1 MKYCL
6 SSRQPE
12 NLLRQADEIRVIT
25 KDQSQIYDLFDKYTV
40 PIIYNY
46 SADNP
51 IDKNI
56 IALNRNQLTLCILD
70 ISELQSA
77 LEYNLPYFFA
87 QPCKTVDEARTLYSL
102 GANQIMP
109 DTPLSHQLSQ
119 LKLLDIP
126 VRYNPTY
133 AHLDN
138 LPRVN
143 GISGNW
149 FLPQS
154 VSDYDFYISTIDFG
168 SQPLRREETL
178 FKLYKSEYYAGEL
191 HRLIPDLQTV
201 VTADILQPN
210 HLSARIDCGQ
220 ECVYPRGK
228 CRLCYNLLQMEF
240 ELQMKDRLQEFLN
253 KNPKLKSENAL
264 SEIGNEVLQ
273 NEN

>member
-6 SSRQPE
+6 SSKQPE

-25 KDQSQIYDLFDKYTV
+25 KDQSQIYDLFDKYTT

-46 SADNP
+46 SADKP
-51 IDKNI
+51 IDKDI
-56 IALNRNQLTLCILD
+56 LALNKDRLILCILNLAD
-70 ISELQSA
+70 LQPA
-77 LEYNLPYFFA
+77 LEYKLPYFFA

-109 DTPLSHQLSQ
+109 DAPLSHQLSQ
-119 LKLLDIP
+119 LKLLRIP

-154 VSDYDFYISTIDFG
+154 IPDYEIFISTIDFG
-168 SQPLRREETL
+168 SQPLKREETL
-178 FKLYKSEYYAGEL
+178 FKLYKSEYYGGEI
-191 HRLIPDLQTV
+191 HRLIPDLETP
-201 VTADILQPN
+201 VTADIIQPEY
-210 HLSARIDCGQ
+210 LAMRTDCGQ
-220 ECVYPRGK
+220 ECIYPRGK
-228 CRLCYNLLQMEF
+228 CRLCYNMLQMEF
-240 ELQMKDRLQEFLN
+240 ELQTRNRISE
-253 KNPKLKSENAL
+253 LKSENAL
-264 SEIGNEVLQ
+264 QPQQ
-273 NEN
+273 NENEN

>member
-12 NLLRQADEIRVIT
+12 SILRQADEIRVIT
-25 KDQSQIYDLFDKYTV
+25 KDQSQIFDLFDKYTI

-46 SADNP
+46 SADKP
-51 IDKNI
+51 IGKDI
-56 IALNRNQLTLCILD
+56 ITLNKNQLILCILN
-70 ISELQSA
+70 ISDLQSA

-87 QPCKTVDEARTLYSL
+87 QPCKTIDDARTLYSL

-109 DTPLSHQLSQ
+109 DAPLTHQLSQ

-154 VSDYDFYISTIDFG
+154 VPDYEIYISTIDFG
-168 SQPLRREETL
+168 SQPLKREETL
-178 FKLYKSEYYAGEL
+178 FKLYKSEYYGGEI
-191 HRLIPDLQTV
+191 HRLIPDVETP

-210 HLSARIDCGQ
+210 HLYPRIDCGQ
-220 ECVYPRGK
+220 ACVYPRSN
-228 CRLCYNLLQMEF
+228 CRICYNLLQMEY
-240 ELQMKDRLQEFLN
+240 ELQMKNRLQEL
-253 KNPKLKSENAL
+253 LEMKSENAL
-264 SEIGNEVLQ
+264 SEQ
-273 NEN
+273 KTEN

>member
-12 NLLRQADEIRVIT
+12 EILRQADEIRVIT
-25 KDQSQIYDLFDKYTV
+25 KDQNQIFDLLDLYDTT
-40 PIIYNY
+40 IIYNY
-46 SADNP
+46 SADKP
-51 IDKNI
+51 IEDNLKKLI
-56 IALNRNQLTLCILD
+56 QADTKHRVQLCILNVA
-70 ISELQSA
+70 ELESA
-77 LEYNLPYFFA
+77 LDYNLPYFFA

-109 DTPLSHQLSQ
+109 DTPLTHQLSQ

-138 LPRVN
+138 LPRAN

-154 VSDYDFYISTIDFG
+154 VPDYEIYISTIDFG
-168 SQPLRREETL
+168 SQPLKREETL
-178 FKLYKSEYYAGEL
+178 FKLYKSEYYGGEI
-191 HRLIPDLQTV
+191 HRLIPDVETPT
-201 VTADILQPN
+201 TADILQAN

-240 ELQMKDRLQEFLN
+240 ELQIKDRLQEFLD
-253 KNPKLKSENAL
+253 KNPELKSENAL
-264 SEIGNEVLQ
+264 SPQQ
-273 NEN
+273 NAN